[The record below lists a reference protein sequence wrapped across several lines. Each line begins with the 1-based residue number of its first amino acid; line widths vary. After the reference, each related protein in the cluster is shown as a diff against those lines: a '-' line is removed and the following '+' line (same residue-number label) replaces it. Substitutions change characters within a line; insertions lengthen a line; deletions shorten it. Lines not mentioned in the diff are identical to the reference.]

1 MIIEEGNYAAVII
14 AANEE
19 TGTTR
24 EGKQW
29 TRTRL
34 YVDICRGVFKG
45 YFTNQKKEYP
55 KDRYK
60 GTVDM
65 YTTPGG
71 NTDALTS
78 IQQQQIATNLNL
90 LCKYNGVDRVDQLP
104 QDWTGLIVGI
114 RIKKDEIGCA
124 TVSGW
129 LADGVDVT
137 FADTVVS
144 NYYNPNDDT
153 QHTLPTLSTAS
164 CTGQIIDPKK
174 VNACGNLAAK
184 RKAMQ
189 LQRTQQAQEKQ
200 EEQEKEDV
208 MQSLA
213 WFGAADKPKYNN
225 DYTARVR
232 ELMDAEIYNSNYDY
246 AVAQARY
253 EEREKMGDVLRMVET
268 ERNSALIR
276 QLASKIG
283 CIEWWERSD

>member
-19 TGTTR
+19 TGATR

-45 YFTNQKKEYP
+45 YFTALKKEYP

-65 YTTPGG
+65 YTAPDG
-71 NTDALTS
+71 NTDALTPT
-78 IQQQQIATNLNL
+78 QLQQIATNLNL
-90 LCKYNGVDRVDQLP
+90 ICRYNGVDSVDKLP

-114 RIKKDEIGCA
+114 RVKKDEIGCA
-124 TVSGW
+124 SVSGW
-129 LADGVDVT
+129 LVDGVDVT

-164 CTGQIIDPKK
+164 NSGRIVDPKK
-174 VNACGNLAAK
+174 VNACGNLAA
-184 RKAMQ
+184 RRRAMQ
-189 LQRTQQAQEKQ
+189 SAKAQEQEKQ

-213 WFGAADKPKYNN
+213 WFGVSTEDKPKYNY

-246 AVAQARY
+246 AVAQAKY
-253 EEREKMGDVLRMVET
+253 SERERMGDILRMVET
-268 ERNSALIR
+268 EENSALIR
-276 QLASKIG
+276 QLASKID
-283 CIEWWERSD
+283 CMRWWEE